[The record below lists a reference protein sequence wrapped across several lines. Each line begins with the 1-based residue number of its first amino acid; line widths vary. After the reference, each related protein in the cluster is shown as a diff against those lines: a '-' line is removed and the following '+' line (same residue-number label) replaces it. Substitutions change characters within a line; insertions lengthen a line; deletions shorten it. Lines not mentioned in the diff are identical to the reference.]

1 VTSVHDVTH
10 DVDVPFRADA
20 RKGATW
26 GFLNQA
32 AANDALSWDGRT
44 VLTLADFGCVQP
56 FKGRDVW
63 NTRMPCAGG
72 SYALSN
78 TATPGTIAQMG
89 GSFADAQSST
99 PSAGPGFAMYI
110 SGHIFM
116 FELPPGGAVPNTGT
130 VWTLRT
136 YTGAITGGNGDAGNE
151 GPYVYSPVVPRPFT
165 AVGAGLQIAYT
176 VSNAATAPTNVTL
189 NSVHTVPDPYYVT
202 NSYENSVDNKIIKFV
217 NLPQHAIIR
226 IYSASGV
233 LIQVLE
239 HKSSTSSEEVW
250 DVRNRGGQF
259 VASGVYFWHVEA
271 GSARRIG
278 RMTIVNFAK

>member
-1 VTSVHDVTH
+1 
-10 DVDVPFRADA
+10 
-20 RKGATW
+20 
-26 GFLNQA
+26 
-32 AANDALSWDGRT
+32 
-44 VLTLADFGCVQP
+44 
-56 FKGRDVW
+56 
-63 NTRMPCAGG
+63 MG
-72 SYALSN
+72 S
-78 TATPGTIAQMG
+78 T
-89 GSFADAQSST
+89 FADAQTST
-99 PSAGPGFAMYI
+99 PSAGLGFAMWI

-116 FELPPGGAVPNTGT
+116 FELPPAGGVPNAGT

-136 YTGAITGGNGDAGNE
+136 YTGAITGGNGEGGSQ
-151 GPYVYSPVVPRPFT
+151 GPYAFTPVLRPFT
-165 AVGAGLQIAYT
+165 AVGAGLQIAYS
-176 VSNAATAPTNVTL
+176 VSNTATAPTNVTL

-239 HKSSTSSEEVW
+239 HKSSTTSEEVW

-259 VASGVYFWHVEA
+259 VASGVYFWHVES